1 MAPEAISWAVMK
13 TSVILALRIFS
24 TSTIAIAAIHTLPSA
39 EPVQPDEKP
48 DPWKPLRVLIGQWKG
63 EVRGDPGHGKAE
75 REYAFILNDRLIHVR
90 NRSIYPPQEKNAK
103 GQTHEDIGFF
113 SYDKGAKKLML
124 RQFHIEGFVNQ
135 FALDSISEDGRTIA
149 FTSTAIENIAPG
161 WRARETYQI
170 LNADEFIETFA
181 LAKRIRTS
189 KPIQRPT
196 FAGKNSS
203 HKVCRFAPILA

>member
-1 MAPEAISWAVMK
+1 MK

-39 EPVQPDEKP
+39 EPAQPDEKP
-48 DPWKPLRVLIGQWKG
+48 DPWKPLRVFIGQWKG

-75 REYAFILNDRLIHVR
+75 REYAFILNGRFIHVR

-113 SYDKGAKKLML
+113 SYDEGAKKLML

-181 LAKRIRTS
+181 LAKPNQDLQTYSETHFRRQ
-189 KPIQRPT
+189 K
-196 FAGKNSS
+196 
-203 HKVCRFAPILA
+203 